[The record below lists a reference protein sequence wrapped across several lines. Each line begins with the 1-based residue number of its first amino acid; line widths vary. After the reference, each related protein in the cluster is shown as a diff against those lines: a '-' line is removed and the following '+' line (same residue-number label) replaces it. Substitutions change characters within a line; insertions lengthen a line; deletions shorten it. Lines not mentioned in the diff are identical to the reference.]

1 MLYLDKLVKL
11 EIIQS
16 EVTTENKQMCLL
28 SHIWLLAVNIL
39 MNMFKLESLFK
50 LENYWKNMRSRRS
63 SEEVSTSGG
72 VDKKVGEWN
81 EKSWMGG
88 QDRWRSMTR
97 VTHVFL
103 RKWILPGPINL
114 VKTNVR

>member
-1 MLYLDKLVKL
+1 MLFLDKLVKL

-39 MNMFKLESLFK
+39 INMFKLEPLVK

-63 SEEVSTSGG
+63 REEISTSGG
-72 VDKKVGEWN
+72 VDKKVGEWTRRVKWVARIG
-81 EKSWMGG
+81 EGV
-88 QDRWRSMTR
+88 WRE
-97 VTHVFL
+97 
-103 RKWILPGPINL
+103 
-114 VKTNVR
+114 